1 MIYKIIIVKPE
12 EGNLQYKKMICG
24 ADLGAA
30 KLAGEKTL
38 QYTKELR
45 VYRAADRCTA
55 FRHPTGDIV
64 HF

>member
-38 QYTKELR
+38 QYTKELFLTSR
-45 VYRAADRCTA
+45 
-55 FRHPTGDIV
+55 TGD
-64 HF
+64 